1 MKLGRILR
9 ILISL
14 IILVFVIASVGAERL
29 FDALRS
35 INLGWFAI
43 ALLFHMIGLVVRTYR
58 WSILIKA
65 LGTPVRFGKLLY
77 LYLAGTFFNT
87 FLPTGIGGDVVKIIE
102 LASDR
107 GGAQAF
113 SSVFA
118 DRLTGILGSS
128 LIALTVAILD
138 PADVPSYVVTT
149 VIFISAGIL
158 IASFLLTRR
167 GLFDWIIAHLKFWP
181 KVPGAKKIQKV
192 VEALTSYSIGA
203 IVRAMLVSLPF
214 TLTLVATQYALA
226 LGLGVTAPLRYFAL
240 FVPMV
245 ALVQL
250 LPISFN
256 GLGVREGT
264 YQLLFGTVG
273 IEAPQAVA
281 MSLMYYIVRVVGGL
295 VGGLLY
301 LIGNLRGKSAASDQ
315 RPAASEKLRG
325 AEDQSDSTIDH

>member
-9 ILISL
+9 VLISL
-14 IILVFVIASVGAERL
+14 IILVIVIANVGAERL

-35 INLGWFAI
+35 ISLGWFAI
-43 ALLFHMIGLVVRTYR
+43 AVLFHMIGLVVRTYR

-65 LGTPVRFGKLLY
+65 LGTPVSFGRLLY

-102 LASDR
+102 LSADR

-138 PADVPSYVVTT
+138 PADVPAYVALS
-149 VIFISAGIL
+149 VIAISVVIL
-158 IASFLLTRR
+158 IASFLLTQRR
-167 GLFDWIIAHLKFWP
+167 LFEWLITHISFWP
-181 KVPGAKKIQKV
+181 KIPGAKKIQKV

-214 TLTLVATQYALA
+214 TLTLIATQYALA
-226 LGLGVTAPLRYFAL
+226 LGLGVNAPLRYFAL

-273 IEAPQAVA
+273 VDAPQAVA

-295 VGGLLY
+295 FGGLLY
-301 LIGNLRGKSAASDQ
+301 LIGNLRSKTTDNRPSTTEEQSSSAPSD
-315 RPAASEKLRG
+315 
-325 AEDQSDSTIDH
+325 H

>member
-1 MKLGRILR
+1 MFRIPHSEIRIMRLGRILR

-14 IILVFVIASVGAERL
+14 IVLVIVIANVGADRL
-29 FDALRS
+29 FEALRS

-43 ALLFHMIGLVVRTYR
+43 ALLFHLIGLVVRTYR

-65 LGTPVRFGKLLY
+65 LGTPVSFGRLLY

-128 LIALTVAILD
+128 LIALVVAILD
-138 PADVPSYVVTT
+138 PADVPSYVVLT
-149 VIFISAGIL
+149 VILISAGIL
-158 IASFLLTRR
+158 MAAFLLTQRR
-167 GLFDWIIAHLKFWP
+167 FFEWLIAHISFWP
-181 KVPGAKKIQKV
+181 KIPGAKKIQKV

-214 TLTLVATQYALA
+214 SLTLVATQYALA
-226 LGLGVTAPLRYFAL
+226 LGLGVNAPLRYFAL

-273 IEAPQAVA
+273 IEATQAVA

-295 VGGLLY
+295 FGGLLY
-301 LIGNLRGKSAASDQ
+301 LIGNLKTNRATAK
-315 RPAASEKLRG
+315 PPEK
-325 AEDQSDSTIDH
+325 IV

>member
-14 IILVFVIASVGAERL
+14 IILVIVIASVGADRL

-43 ALLFHMIGLVVRTYR
+43 ALLFHIIGLVVRTYR

-65 LGTPVRFGKLLY
+65 LGAPVRFGRLLY

-87 FLPTGIGGDVVKIIE
+87 FLPTGIGGDVVKIVE

-128 LIALTVAILD
+128 LIALVIAVLD
-138 PADVPSYVVTT
+138 PADVPGYVVTT
-149 VIFISAGIL
+149 VILISAGIL
-158 IASFLLTRR
+158 IASFLLTRH
-167 GLFDWIIAHLKFWP
+167 GLFEWIIAHLKFWP
-181 KVPGAKKIQKV
+181 KIPGSKKIQKV
-192 VEALTSYSIGA
+192 VEALTSYSIGTM
-203 IVRAMLVSLPF
+203 VRAILVSLPF
-214 TLTLVATQYALA
+214 TMTLIATQYALA
-226 LGLGVTAPLRYFAL
+226 LGLGIDAPLRYFAL

-250 LPISFN
+250 LPLSFN

-264 YQLLFGTVG
+264 YQFLFGTVG
-273 IEAPQAVA
+273 IAGTQAVA
-281 MSLMYYIVRVVGGL
+281 MSLMYYIVRVIGGL
-295 VGGLLY
+295 FGGLLY
-301 LIGNLRGKSAASDQ
+301 LIGNLKADRKMTEERSSSA
-315 RPAASEKLRG
+315 
-325 AEDQSDSTIDH
+325 QSDH